1 MICRKVAC
9 LGSKI
14 LPTIVTDRC
23 SCLRKSA
30 LQMTRITSNNRS
42 VFGQIHYT
50 NTKPPEHPLPTVG
63 SSSGFNVTF
72 LHDWSSFDLPKLMPI
87 ETVNRTH
94 FLWCCIMVV
103 SYQCS
108 SKSYSL
114 PLSQSGIC
122 RRQRSQ
128 KWTKRGPYSRRPLPQ
143 SLPNPLP
150 LSTPA
155 TQAIVFSG
163 DVHANPRAVIPSFGS
178 KSRKRENRFKGCSNM
193 TSLAAKHF
201 NFEKALDKM
210 YAHRSLWRIDR
221 HWKPR
226 ILKVS
231 GIHSYYSTAWSI
243 YCVRT
248 AKYSSQVLEFKK
260 K

>member
-1 MICRKVAC
+1 MIAKYKTVASVNSLWKENYIRLSKNSTDNCYRSLSSFFTNHFEVLRRYMICRKVAC

-108 SKSYSL
+108 SISYSL

-128 KWTKRGPYSRRPLPQ
+128 KWTKRGPL
-143 SLPNPLP
+143 
-150 LSTPA
+150 
-155 TQAIVFSG
+155 
-163 DVHANPRAVIPSFGS
+163 
-178 KSRKRENRFKGCSNM
+178 
-193 TSLAAKHF
+193 
-201 NFEKALDKM
+201 
-210 YAHRSLWRIDR
+210 
-221 HWKPR
+221 
-226 ILKVS
+226 
-231 GIHSYYSTAWSI
+231 
-243 YCVRT
+243 
-248 AKYSSQVLEFKK
+248 
-260 K
+260 

>member
-1 MICRKVAC
+1 MLAEAAGPDQRAAKKMRPGHCTKNSIPGVLRWPFWGPIHHLPKASRTMNLELCKFPRVHLTRFRLAQRQSATVTAHTCALSWQSLFNVTFLDESKDFYKAYTCYRSLSSFFTNHFEVLRRYMICRKVAC

-30 LQMTRITSNNRS
+30 LQMTTITSNNRS

-72 LHDWSSFDLPKLMPI
+72 LHDWSSFVLPKLMPT

-128 KWTKRGPYSRRPLPQ
+128 KWTQK
-143 SLPNPLP
+143 
-150 LSTPA
+150 
-155 TQAIVFSG
+155 
-163 DVHANPRAVIPSFGS
+163 
-178 KSRKRENRFKGCSNM
+178 
-193 TSLAAKHF
+193 
-201 NFEKALDKM
+201 
-210 YAHRSLWRIDR
+210 RSL
-221 HWKPR
+221 
-226 ILKVS
+226 
-231 GIHSYYSTAWSI
+231 
-243 YCVRT
+243 
-248 AKYSSQVLEFKK
+248 
-260 K
+260 